1 MRGCRVGR
9 LSWIIVGF
17 VVALPVVARADDTP
31 VGKWKTYDDETNKAK
46 SIVVISMVDGK
57 LQGLIESLFRDP
69 GEDPDPKCDKCDGD
83 RKDKRVIGMKILWG
97 LEKDDDEWSGG
108 RILDPENGKDYKCY
122 IKVMDG
128 GRRLKVRGYL
138 GVSLFGRTQYWQRV
152 Q

>member
-1 MRGCRVGR
+1 MTVSRVR
-9 LSWIIVGF
+9 SLSWIAAAF
-17 VVALPVVARADDTP
+17 ALALPFAARADDTP

-57 LQGLIESLFRDP
+57 FQGVIESLFRDP
-69 GEDPDPKCDKCDGD
+69 GEDQDPKCDKCKDE
-83 RKDKRVIGMKILWG
+83 RKDQRVIGMKILWD
-97 LEKDDDEWSGG
+97 LQKDDDEWSGG

-128 GRRLKVRGYL
+128 GRRLKVRGFL
-138 GVSLFGRTQYWQRV
+138 GVSLFGRTQYWQRA